1 MVMFAIVKFFVK
13 IWYFIMFDVTVLGR
27 ENVPKE
33 GNAVIC
39 ANHFSAYDPLSAA
52 IYLKRLPR
60 FMAKKE
66 LFDSGLGRWF
76 FGSIKVFPVDREAV
90 MDMKAFKMALNVLKS
105 GEMLGIFAEGTRVKE
120 GEDKE
125 AKGGAALFA
134 LKGNAPIIPVAISGE
149 FKFRSKVVIEYGEP
163 MGLAAYRGQKITTD
177 LLAEAT
183 QDVME
188 RIQEMR
194 R

>member
-1 MVMFAIVKFFVK
+1 MWLFAIVKFFTR

-27 ENVPKE
+27 ENIPVE
-33 GNAVIC
+33 GNAVLC
-39 ANHFSAYDPLSAA
+39 ANHFSTYDPLSAC

-66 LFDSGLGRWF
+66 LFETKFKNWF
-76 FGSIKVFPVDREAV
+76 FSTIKVFPVDRQAV
-90 MDMKAFKMALNVLKS
+90 MDMKAFKTALNVLKS

-120 GEDKE
+120 GEEKE

-134 LKGNAPIIPVAISGE
+134 LKGNAPVIPVAISGD
-149 FKFRSKVVIEYGEP
+149 FKFRSKVVIQYGQP
-163 MGLAAYRGQKITTD
+163 MGLVAYRGQKITTD

-183 QDVME
+183 AEIME
-188 RIQEMR
+188 RIQEMKV
-194 R
+194 